1 MRMKKR
7 IFGLPFLT
15 QERLEDGTL
24 VYRLGGIRLR
34 RVKARPM
41 KLGVSYNLY
50 DGEELLRASIRAIR
64 SEVDFVTVVYQDVS
78 NFGERREPLLP
89 LLRQL
94 KAEGLVDAW
103 VAYEPDLKLEP
114 RMNER
119 RKRVL
124 GLESSRSCGCDY
136 HLDMDVDEFYR
147 ADELHRAKDFILS
160 GGYDGTAC
168 WIENY
173 LGSPEYLV
181 LDRDDLFVPFIIRIP
196 KRSARLYN
204 GVYPVIA
211 DRTRTMRR
219 NGTFQLLPRDLI
231 AMHHMS
237 LVRKNLERKLG
248 NSTLNNQ
255 SVTVEAQAA
264 LKEDRRRRAA
274 FVFGGHPVPGD
285 MDFCGRDPVILVAD
299 EFEIGK
305 DLRCTD

>member
-1 MRMKKR
+1 MRMKQR

-15 QERLEDGTL
+15 KERLEDNTL
-24 VYRLGGIRLR
+24 VYRLGGIEWR

-41 KLGVSYNLY
+41 KLGVAYNLY
-50 DGEELLRASIRAIR
+50 DGEELLRASIRSIR
-64 SEVDFVTVVYQDVS
+64 AEVDYVTVVYQDVS

-114 RMNER
+114 RANER

-124 GLESSRSCGCDY
+124 GLESSRACGCDY

-147 ADELHRAKDFILS
+147 AEELHRAKEFIAD

-173 LGSPEYLV
+173 LGSPQYRI

-196 KRSARLYN
+196 KRSARLYD
-204 GVYPVIA
+204 GAYPVIA
-211 DRTRTMRR
+211 DHTRTMRR
-219 NGTFQLLPRDLI
+219 NGTFLLLPRNLI
-231 AMHHMS
+231 SMHHMS

-255 SVTVEAQAA
+255 SVSVEAQAA
-264 LKEDRRRRAA
+264 LKEERRRRAA
-274 FVFGGHPVPGD
+274 FAFGGHPVPGD
-285 MDFCGRDPVILVAD
+285 MGFCGRDPVMLVDD
-299 EFEIGK
+299 EFGIGEV
-305 DLRCTD
+305 